1 MNVVRFQSNN
11 IGIGELSISFVIID
25 FAISPITVY
34 RIGRFAIIIGDGERR
49 KIAIVFRFMLL
60 FFCGDLGA

>member
-1 MNVVRFQSNN
+1 MNVVPFQSNN

-34 RIGRFAIIIGDGERR
+34 GRFVIIIGDGERR

-60 FFCGDLGA
+60 VFCGDLGA